1 MNVAKEICQERKT
14 FRLIGMAD
22 EGNIGFYE
30 ACGFKHD
37 AMGFGI
43 HFKY

>member
-1 MNVAKEICQERKT
+1 
-14 FRLIGMAD
+14 MAD
-22 EGNIGFYE
+22 EKNIGFYE

-43 HFKY
+43 HFKYWI